1 MTKACGPIAKVVMAL
16 ISTAIFWSAG
26 AGFFW
31 VQNAS
36 AQGVI
41 QAFAKPQ
48 VAPDFTLEDLQGKRV
63 AMQDHRGQVILLNFW
78 ATW

>member
-1 MTKACGPIAKVVMAL
+1 MTRVVLALACAG
-16 ISTAIFWSAG
+16 IFWLQG
-26 AGFFW
+26 ADFSG

-36 AQGVI
+36 AQVGF

-48 VAPDFTLEDLQGKRV
+48 AAPDFSLENLQGKRV
-63 AMQDHRGQVILLNFW
+63 DMRDHRGQVILLNFW

>member
-1 MTKACGPIAKVVMAL
+1 MAL
-16 ISTAIFWSAG
+16 ACAG
-26 AGFFW
+26 ILWLQGADFSG

-36 AQGVI
+36 SQGGF

-48 VAPDFTLEDLQGKRV
+48 IVPDFSLENLQGKQVDMR
-63 AMQDHRGQVILLNFW
+63 DHRGQVILLNFW